1 MIMDVLCSNQNFFLP
16 KWLQCTVVFNLTP
29 ESCLLFLLNKLT
41 LKYRI
46 HTCFNIK
53 LTHQLALIRNLLL
66 SFCSQ
71 ISWNLSLQSHNYGLQ
86 YWISFIIILKLFFNV
101 NITQS
106 KAERLKCWFLYTNLN
121 YQMISMEKFPDK
133 FLNIW

>member
-1 MIMDVLCSNQNFFLP
+1 MKMDVLCSNQNFFLP

-29 ESCLLFLLNKLT
+29 ESFLLFLLNKLT

-46 HTCFNIK
+46 HTCFKIK
-53 LTHQLALIRNLLL
+53 HTHQLALIRNLLL
-66 SFCSQ
+66 SFCSH
-71 ISWNLSLQSHNYGLQ
+71 ISWNLSLQSHNFGLQ
-86 YWISFIIILKLFFNV
+86 YWISSIIILKLFFNV
-101 NITQS
+101 YITQS
-106 KAERLKCWFLYTNLN
+106 KAECLKFWFLYTKLN